1 MSSDITGI
9 PLSNYIQEERFVAA
23 DVLSCAPLQVL
34 PTQDEH
40 ALVGITGIVADT
52 SVRMGDVGDQR
63 TLQGTVGGETPST
76 GVREACRTKGRPHRE
91 QR

>member
-1 MSSDITGI
+1 MSSDITAI
-9 PLSNYIQEERFVAA
+9 PLSHYIQEGSFVAA
-23 DVLSCAPLQVL
+23 DVLSCAPLQVF

-63 TLQGTVGGETPST
+63 TSARHSGRGNSVYGCARSL
-76 GVREACRTKGRPHRE
+76 RNKG
-91 QR
+91 

>member
-9 PLSNYIQEERFVAA
+9 PLSHYIQEGSFVAA

-40 ALVGITGIVADT
+40 ALVGITGI
-52 SVRMGDVGDQR
+52 RMGDIGDQR